1 MTALTEVQ
9 LSKNTKDYNTKVI
22 SNIVDYSLP
31 KKSVVADILMDS
43 GFSMRDALDFAVSFN
58 RTDLYRVPGFRNMIR
73 LKKLGFILVDSQIV
87 GGRVVFCYVYPEM
100 QSDKCIDA
108 IARVRAIS
116 GQ

>member
-43 GFSMRDALDFAVSFN
+43 GFSMRDALDFAVSFT
-58 RTDLYRVPGFRNMIR
+58 RRDLYRITGLQNMIR

-87 GGRVVFCYVYPEM
+87 GGRVAFCYVYPEM
-100 QSDKCIDA
+100 DKQTCVNA
-108 IARVRAIS
+108 IARVRKIT